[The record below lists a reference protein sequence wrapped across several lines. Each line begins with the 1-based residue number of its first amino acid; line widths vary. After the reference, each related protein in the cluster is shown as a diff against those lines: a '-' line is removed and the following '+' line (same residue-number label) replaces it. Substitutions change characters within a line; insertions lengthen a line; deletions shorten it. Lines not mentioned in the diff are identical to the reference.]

1 MNRTMDRRLLT
12 RVMLRNYKSIAACD
26 VSPAPLSFLVGPN
39 GSGKSNFL
47 DALRFVADALRS
59 SLGDALSERGGIG
72 EVLHR
77 SEAGVAH
84 DFGIRF
90 DFRSSG
96 VKGRFALDIGAQP
109 GGGYVVLGE
118 ECSLARP
125 DGGSIDSYRVEAGR
139 VVESTIRHPPACTRD
154 SLYLRNVSGLP
165 EFGPA
170 CDALSGMA
178 IYNLDVGS
186 LRALQPPESAAL
198 LKRSGS
204 NLASVLR
211 DLGSR
216 SPDRKEAV
224 EEYMAIVVPGLA
236 GVDVCTVGPSL
247 ALQFRYAASGGEGAP
262 RRFFANG
269 MSDGTLRAL
278 GALVALF
285 QGDDDGRSAGN
296 PSLVG
301 IEEPEGA
308 LHPGVMG
315 ALGEALS
322 DASERVQVL
331 VTSHSADLLD
341 NDAIRESAI
350 LAAASRHGRTMIG
363 SLDRAGR
370 SALHKR
376 LFTAG
381 ELLRM
386 DQLRPESDLGS
397 MSPGQA
403 GPCGGDL

>member
-1 MNRTMDRRLLT
+1 MDRRLLT
-12 RVMLRNYKSIAACD
+12 RIVLRNYKSIAACD
-26 VSPAPLSFLVGPN
+26 VSPAQLSFLVGPN

-59 SLGDALSERGGIG
+59 SLGDALSERGGIR

-77 SEAGVAH
+77 SEADGQ
-84 DFGIRF
+84 DFGICF
-90 DFRSSG
+90 DFQLSG
-96 VKGRFALDIGAQP
+96 VKGRFALEVGAQP
-109 GGGYVVLGE
+109 GGGYVVREE
-118 ECSLARP
+118 ECVLARL
-125 DGGSIDSYRVEAGR
+125 DGGSSDSYRVETGC
-139 VVESTIRHPPACTRD
+139 VVESTIQHPPACARD

-165 EFGPA
+165 GFRPA
-170 CDALSGMA
+170 YDALIGMA
-178 IYNLDVGS
+178 IYNLDAGS
-186 LRALQPPESAAL
+186 LRVLQPPESLAL
-198 LKRSGS
+198 LKRNGS

-211 DLGSR
+211 DLGAR
-216 SPDRKEAV
+216 SPGRKEAV
-224 EEYMAIVVPGLA
+224 EEYMAVVVPGLA
-236 GVDVCTVGPSL
+236 GVDVRTAGPSL
-247 ALQFRYAASGGEGAP
+247 ALEFRYAAPSGGGDL
-262 RRFFANG
+262 RRFFANS

-285 QGDDDGRSAGN
+285 QGDDRSTGN

-308 LHPGVMG
+308 LHPGATG
-315 ALGEALS
+315 ALVEALS
-322 DASERVQVL
+322 DASEHVQVL

-350 LAAASRHGRTMIG
+350 LAVASRHGKTMIG
-363 SLDRAGR
+363 PLDRAGR
-370 SALHKR
+370 SVLHKR

-386 DQLRPESDLGS
+386 DQLRPDPDLVF
-397 MSPGQA
+397 PGRI

>member
-1 MNRTMDRRLLT
+1 MTNRRLLT
-12 RVMLRNYKSIAACD
+12 RVTLRNYKSIAACD

-77 SEAGVAH
+77 SEAGRGQ
-84 DFGIRF
+84 DLGIGF
-90 DFRSSG
+90 DFRISG
-96 VKGRFALDIGAQP
+96 VKGRFALKIGAQP

-118 ECSLARP
+118 ECTLARP
-125 DGGSIDSYRVEAGR
+125 DGGSSDSYRVEAGR
-139 VVESTIRHPPACTRD
+139 VVESTIRYPPACTRD
-154 SLYLRNVSGLP
+154 NLYLRNVSGLP

-170 CDALSGMA
+170 CDALIGMA

-186 LRALQPPESAAL
+186 LRALQPPEPAVL

-224 EEYMAIVVPGLA
+224 EEYMAVVVPGLA

-247 ALQFRYAASGGEGAP
+247 ALQFRYAAPSGGGEDL

-278 GALVALF
+278 GALVALY
-285 QGDDDGRSAGN
+285 QGDEGRSTGN
-296 PSLVG
+296 PSLIG

-308 LHPGVMG
+308 LHPGAVG

-341 NDAIRESAI
+341 NDAIREGAI
-350 LAAASRHGRTMIG
+350 LAVASRHGRTMIG
-363 SLDRAGR
+363 PLDRAGR

-376 LFTAG
+376 SFTAG

-386 DQLRPESDLGS
+386 DQLRPEPDSDSTSSG
-397 MSPGQA
+397 PA

>member
-1 MNRTMDRRLLT
+1 MDRRLLT
-12 RVMLRNYKSIAACD
+12 RITLRNYKSIAACD

-47 DALRFVADALRS
+47 DALRSVADALRS

-77 SEAGVAH
+77 SEGGGGQ
-84 DFGIRF
+84 DFGICF
-90 DFRSSG
+90 DFRISG
-96 VKGRFALDIGAQP
+96 VKGRFALEIGAQP
-109 GGGYVVLGE
+109 GDGYVIRGE
-118 ECSLARP
+118 ECVLARP
-125 DGGSIDSYRVEAGR
+125 EGGSSDSYRVEAGR
-139 VVESTIRHPPACTRD
+139 VVESTIRHPPACARD
-154 SLYLRNVSGLP
+154 NLYLRNVSGLP
-165 EFGPA
+165 EFRPA
-170 CDALSGMA
+170 YDALIGMA

-186 LRALQPPESAAL
+186 LRALHPPEPAAL
-198 LKRSGS
+198 LKRNGS

-211 DLGSR
+211 DLGSY
-216 SPDRKEAV
+216 SPNRKEAV
-224 EEYMAIVVPGLA
+224 EEYMTVVVPGLA
-236 GVDVCTVGPSL
+236 GVDVCTIGPSL
-247 ALQFRYAASGGEGAP
+247 ALQFHYAAPSGGGAP

-285 QGDDDGRSAGN
+285 QGDDDERSTGS

-301 IEEPEGA
+301 IEEPESA
-308 LHPGVMG
+308 LHPGAMG
-315 ALGEALS
+315 ALVEALS

-341 NDAIRESAI
+341 SDAIRESSI
-350 LAAASRHGRTMIG
+350 LAVASRHGRTRIG
-363 SLDRAGR
+363 PLDRAGR
-370 SALHKR
+370 SVLHKR

-386 DQLRPESDLGS
+386 DQFRPEPDSDSTL
-397 MSPGQA
+397 PG
-403 GPCGGDL
+403 